1 MAYTHGKFVWF
12 EHVSHDVSGARR
24 FYDTL
29 FGWNSDGVPV
39 GGSTYHMIMNGAD
52 GIGGYRQAM
61 PGAPNH
67 WLGYLSVADV
77 DTTAARAQAAG
88 ARVLMPPTDFGPVG
102 RAATLADPTGGV
114 FAIWKGAEGDRPE
127 APQVAAGDWTWNELM
142 TTDTAAALA
151 FYEGVFGF
159 SRQPWDM
166 GAQGIYYILNHGDKP
181 RAGLMATPKPES
193 GSFWIPYVAVAACDA
208 SMNKAKELGAEVV
221 VPPTDIPDVGR
232 IAAFVDPTGA
242 VLGILQAARRS

>member
-1 MAYTHGKFVWF
+1 
-12 EHVSHDVSGARR
+12 
-24 FYDTL
+24 
-29 FGWNSDGVPV
+29 
-39 GGSTYHMIMNGAD
+39 
-52 GIGGYRQAM
+52 
-61 PGAPNH
+61 
-67 WLGYLSVADV
+67 
-77 DTTAARAQAAG
+77 
-88 ARVLMPPTDFGPVG
+88 
-102 RAATLADPTGGV
+102 
-114 FAIWKGAEGDRPE
+114 
-127 APQVAAGDWTWNELM
+127 M